1 MGVEACPHCS
11 TRYTVPDDR
20 AAVREATADVRPPA
34 DVMVWAAAP
43 EARIPDFANDP
54 VLHRCRNGRPAC
66 VRCGAVGQVG
76 NALLGHPPEP
86 LVCLSCTKALSAQL
100 RAP

>member
-11 TRYTVPDDR
+11 TRYVVPEDR
-20 AAVREATADVRPPA
+20 TAVREATADAVT
-34 DVMVWAAAP
+34 VWAGAP

-54 VLHRCRNGRPAC
+54 LLHRCRQGRPAC
-66 VRCGAVGQVG
+66 VRCGAVGRVG

-86 LVCLSCTKALSAQL
+86 LVCLACTKALSVQL
-100 RAP
+100 